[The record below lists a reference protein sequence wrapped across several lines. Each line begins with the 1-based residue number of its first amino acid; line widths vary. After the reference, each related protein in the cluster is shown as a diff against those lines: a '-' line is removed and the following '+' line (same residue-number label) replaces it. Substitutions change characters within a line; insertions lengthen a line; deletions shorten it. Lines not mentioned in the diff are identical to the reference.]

1 MKTLDLHMIRHS
13 QAGDKVREF
22 LNFVDLPARIV
33 TGKSSQM
40 RGIVSFVVKE
50 YEYDFHLESAHNV
63 GAMIV
68 CEKGY
73 SF

>member
-1 MKTLDLHMIRHS
+1 MKTLDLHMIRHAR
-13 QAGDKVREF
+13 AGDKVREF

-40 RGIVSFVVKE
+40 RNIVSLVVKE

-63 GAMIV
+63 GAMII
-68 CEKGY
+68 CEK
-73 SF
+73 

>member
-1 MKTLDLHMIRHS
+1 MIRHS